1 MYGYDYMAE
10 RGVNHRFQMFS
21 ATGNDACANAVQEI
35 VAQVEAGKLSRKD
48 LPKAVSAACKKIE
61 KRHPE
66 VYDTEPQGQFA
77 YDLTKRV
84 CQPQMW
90 EELDRWE
97 W

>member
-1 MYGYDYMAE
+1 MNDYLAE
-10 RGVNHRFQMFS
+10 RGVNYRYQMFS
-21 ATGNDACANAVQEI
+21 MAGNDACENAVQEI

-48 LPKAVSAACKKIE
+48 LPQAVRKACNEIE
-61 KRHPE
+61 KTYPE

-84 CQPQMW
+84 CEPQMW
-90 EELDRWE
+90 IELDRWD